1 VAQVRVT
8 LADVAKKAGLS
19 TTAASMIL
27 NNRPDTRL
35 SKEAAERVRAAA
47 AELGYRPNMAAR
59 SLRTRSH
66 TIGFLSDRIAT
77 TRFAGLL
84 IRGAMHEARRQDMAL
99 LIAETESDAAADDP
113 QGEPDSDPAAETLAI
128 QAMMDRLP
136 EGLLFSVA
144 RSREVTVPAQI
155 SGVPVVLLNAT
166 SATPGACCILPDE
179 FEGGRAVA
187 SQLLDTGHRKIAILG
202 RSRFHIPDKYSTV
215 TVARRVEGVFTALK
229 GGDVEPVAELDCFV
243 WTADEGYRAVK
254 SLIQAGTQ
262 FDALL
267 CLNDRLAFGAYQALL
282 EAGISI
288 PRDVSVISFDD
299 DPIAADLRPALTTA
313 ALPYEAMG
321 ELAVKRLL
329 DPKSER
335 REHLVP
341 MPIRQRESVLNR
353 TN

>member
-1 VAQVRVT
+1 MAQVRVT
-8 LADVAKKAGLS
+8 LAEVAKKAGLS

-35 SKEAAERVRAAA
+35 SKEAADRVRAAA

-66 TIGFLSDRIAT
+66 TIGFLSDQIAT
-77 TRFAGLL
+77 TRFAGQL
-84 IRGAMHEARRQDMAL
+84 IRGALHEARRQDMAL

-113 QGEPDSDPAAETLAI
+113 TGEPDSNPAAATLAI

-144 RSREVTVPAQI
+144 RSREITLPADI

-166 SATPGACCILPDE
+166 STTPGTCCILPDE
-179 FEGGRAVA
+179 FEGGQAVTN
-187 SQLLDTGHRKIAILG
+187 QLLDTGHRKIVILG
-202 RSRFHIPDKYSTV
+202 RSRVHTPDKYSTV
-215 TVARRVEGVFTALK
+215 TVARRMEGIFAAFK
-229 GGDVEPVAELDCFV
+229 GSKVEPVAELDCFV
-243 WTADEGYRAVK
+243 WTAEEGYRAVG
-254 SLIQAGTQ
+254 SMIGSGIQ

-267 CLNDRLAFGAYQALL
+267 CLNDRLAFGAYQALF

-288 PRDVSVISFDD
+288 PNDVSVISFDD
-299 DPIAADLRPALTTA
+299 DPLAADLRPALTTA

-329 DPKSER
+329 DSESER
-335 REHLVP
+335 REYLVT
-341 MPIRQRESVLNR
+341 MPIRQRGSVRNR
-353 TN
+353 NN